1 MASGKYKNL
10 TKRTK
15 SVKFL
20 KNQASKIANNSK
32 YDWYQ
37 RGFASILYTFFD
49 KKSDSLPDKTAKGS
63 DIKSMSNQ
71 QLENKPI
78 IRQLKQEEFL
88 LDLRKMLAL
97 LI

>member
-1 MASGKYKNL
+1 MIDIKEDL
-10 TKRTK
+10 LQFFT
-15 SVKFL
+15 L
-20 KNQASKIANNSK
+20 
-32 YDWYQ
+32 
-37 RGFASILYTFFD
+37 FFD